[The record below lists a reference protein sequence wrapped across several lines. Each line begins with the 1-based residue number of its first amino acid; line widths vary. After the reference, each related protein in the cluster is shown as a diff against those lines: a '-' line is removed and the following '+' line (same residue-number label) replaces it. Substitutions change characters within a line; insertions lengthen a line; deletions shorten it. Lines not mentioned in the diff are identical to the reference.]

1 MEERSRPGQP
11 GAGDPRRQRP
21 AQRPDAQRRAPAEGA
36 SRPRPE
42 GAPRPRP
49 EGAARPRSEG
59 APRAP
64 RQPGEAPRSAQRST
78 NPRRRPQKKE
88 SILKK
93 YNINIKQFP
102 IPGWIFLPLMVLFCE
117 LHVFFWTMEEFNFIW
132 LLTVVMFSLGLG
144 FLLSLITSLLPPKA
158 AKWTTVGISFVLLV
172 VYIGEYFI
180 QQSFG
185 TFMAV
190 GTILA
195 GGEGVA
201 TDYRHVVINIII
213 TNLWRIFYMLL
224 PVILYAVFAKPDQ
237 SDWKQRLLIAADAV
251 LLYVV
256 GFGIIYAAESDVSKL
271 NVTYEFT
278 SATRAFGLQMAFV
291 LDAAQ
296 SADTGVSFEQMDY
309 EQQDAATL
317 PSGFENP
324 ERPVVIE
331 PHTMGLDFAALAE
344 DESDGNIK
352 KLHEYIA
359 SQTPTNTNAYTGLF
373 KGKNLIFITA
383 EAFCGEIVDPE
394 LTPALYRLIHEGIY
408 FSDYYQPAWGAG
420 TIGGEYTNVVGLMPV
435 NGKCMQEAHQQDL
448 FFTIG
453 NQLQKEGYASGA
465 YHNNTYTYYDRNTT
479 HTYLG
484 YDVYVGYGNGMENG
498 VSKNWPQSDLEMF
511 QYIIP
516 QYLEQSKPFSLY
528 FMSVSGHSNYSRG
541 GNAMSRKNYSIVEDL
556 DYSEQLKCYIA
567 ANLELEYAL
576 QFTLN
581 ALEEAGKAD
590 DTVIVISA
598 DHYPYGLEKSSAWG
612 NDEEYLDELFGET
625 CDSEFVRDQNAL
637 VIWSGCVEDMNIEVS
652 APTYSL
658 DILPTL
664 SNLFGVEYD
673 SRLMVG
679 RDVFSTD
686 EAIIFFG
693 GAGSWKT
700 EKGTYSSRNNK
711 FTPAEGVEVEDGYVK
726 RINTIVR
733 NKISYC
739 KNVAKYDYFNY
750 VADALKDA
758 KGE

>member
-1 MEERSRPGQP
+1 MEERRRPGQP

-435 NGKCMQEAHQQDL
+435 NGKCMQEANQQDL